1 MIYIFME
8 KSKKLKIFIGLF
20 YLILLLSFLIIF
32 FSKYSFEEVKSYSF
46 IQQNRD
52 YFFNLKEANLILIS
66 FLFFI
71 SIIIWVFFAGFGSPI
86 ALIGGFIFGK
96 FLGTLIVVLGLT
108 FGSTFLYIFANY
120 FLRDLIKEKFLFKFQ
135 NLESK
140 FKKNEFNYFLL
151 YRFIG
156 GIPFVIANLL
166 PVIFNIKIKNYFIG
180 TFLGIIPQIFILT
193 SLGSGL
199 DKIIE
204 QNETAPGIID
214 LLFLPEIYIP
224 VLAFFFIVLVTIII
238 RKFFYKN

>member
-1 MIYIFME
+1 ME

>member
-20 YLILLLSFLIIF
+20 YLILLFSFLIIF
-32 FSKYSFEEVKSYSF
+32 FSKYSFEEVSSYRF

-52 YFFNLKEANLILIS
+52 YFFNIKEANLILTS

-71 SIIIWVFFAGFGSPI
+71 LTIIWVFFGGFGSPA
-86 ALIGGFIFGK
+86 ALISGFIFGK
-96 FLGTLIVVLGLT
+96 FLGTFIVALGLT

-120 FLRDLIKEKFLFKFQ
+120 FLKDFIREKFLSKFK

-140 FKKNEFNYFLL
+140 FKRNEFNYFIL
-151 YRFIG
+151 YRFVG
-156 GIPFVIANLL
+156 GIPFGIANLI
-166 PVIFNIKIKNYFIG
+166 PVLFNIRIKNYFIG
-180 TFLGIIPQIFILT
+180 TFIGITPQIFLIA

-199 DKIIE
+199 DKIFE
-204 QNETAPGIID
+204 QNETVPSITD
-214 LLFLPEIYIP
+214 LIFSPEIYIP
-224 VLAFFFIVLVTIII
+224 ILGFFFIVLTTLII

>member
-1 MIYIFME
+1 ME

-20 YLILLLSFLIIF
+20 YLILLFSFLIIF
-32 FSKYSFEEVKSYSF
+32 FSKYSFEEVTNYKF
-46 IQQNRD
+46 IQQNKD
-52 YFFNLKEANLILIS
+52 YFFNLKEANLILI
-66 FLFFI
+66 FLLFFI
-71 SIIIWVFFAGFGSPI
+71 LTIIWVFFGGFGSPV
-86 ALIGGFIFGK
+86 ALLGGFIFGK
-96 FLGTLIVVLGLT
+96 FLGTFFVALGLT
-108 FGSTFLYIFANY
+108 FGATFLYIFGNY
-120 FLRDLIKEKFLFKFQ
+120 FLKDFIKEKFLFKFQ

-180 TFLGIIPQIFILT
+180 TFLGIIPQIFIIA

-204 QNETAPGIID
+204 QNETAPSIID
-214 LLFLPEIYIP
+214 LLFSPEIYIP
-224 VLAFFFIVLVTIII
+224 ILGFIFLALVTIVI
-238 RKFFYKN
+238 RKFFYKI

>member
-1 MIYIFME
+1 ME
-8 KSKKLKIFIGLF
+8 KSKKIKIFIGLF
-20 YLILLLSFLIIF
+20 YFILLSSFLIIL
-32 FSKYSFEEVKSYSF
+32 FSKYSLEEVTTYKF

-52 YFFNLKEANLILIS
+52 FFFSLKESNIVLIS
-66 FLFFI
+66 LLFFI
-71 SIIIWVFFAGFGSPI
+71 FTIIWVFFAGFGSPI

>member
-1 MIYIFME
+1 ME

-96 FLGTLIVVLGLT
+96 FLGTLIVV
-108 FGSTFLYIFANY
+108 
-120 FLRDLIKEKFLFKFQ
+120 
-135 NLESK
+135 
-140 FKKNEFNYFLL
+140 
-151 YRFIG
+151 
-156 GIPFVIANLL
+156 
-166 PVIFNIKIKNYFIG
+166 
-180 TFLGIIPQIFILT
+180 
-193 SLGSGL
+193 
-199 DKIIE
+199 
-204 QNETAPGIID
+204 
-214 LLFLPEIYIP
+214 
-224 VLAFFFIVLVTIII
+224 
-238 RKFFYKN
+238 

>member
-1 MIYIFME
+1 ME

-20 YLILLLSFLIIF
+20 YLILLFSFLIIF
-32 FSKYSFEEVKSYSF
+32 FSKYSFEEVTNYKF

-52 YFFNLKEANLILIS
+52 YFFNLKEANLILTS

-71 SIIIWVFFAGFGSPI
+71 LTIIWVFFAGFGSPA

-96 FLGTLIVVLGLT
+96 FLGTFIVVLGLT
-108 FGSTFLYIFANY
+108 FGATFLYIFANY
-120 FLRDLIKEKFLFKFQ
+120 FLKDFIKEKFLFKFQ

-140 FKKNEFNYFLL
+140 FKKHEFNYFLL

-156 GIPFVIANLL
+156 GIPFAIANLL
-166 PVIFNIKIKNYFIG
+166 PVIFNINIKNYFLG
-180 TFLGIIPQIFILT
+180 TFLGIIPQLFLIV

-199 DKIIE
+199 NKIIQ
-204 QNETAPGIID
+204 QNETAPSIID
-214 LLFLPEIYIP
+214 LLFSSEIYIP
-224 VLAFFFIVLVTIII
+224 ILAFIFIVLITIII

>member
-1 MIYIFME
+1 ME

-20 YLILLLSFLIIF
+20 YLILLFSFLIIF
-32 FSKYSFEEVKSYSF
+32 FSKYSFEEVNSYKF

-52 YFFNLKEANLILIS
+52 YFFNLKETNLILIS

-71 SIIIWVFFAGFGSPI
+71 FTIIWVFFAGFGSPA
-86 ALIGGFIFGK
+86 ALISGFIFGK
-96 FLGTLIVVLGLT
+96 FLGTFIVALGLT

-120 FLRDLIKEKFLFKFQ
+120 FLKDFIKEKFLFKFQ

-140 FKKNEFNYFLL
+140 FKKHEFNYFLL

-166 PVIFNIKIKNYFIG
+166 PVIFNISIKNYFLG
-180 TFLGIIPQIFILT
+180 TFLGVIPQLFLIV

-199 DKIIE
+199 NKIVQ
-204 QNETAPGIID
+204 QNETAPSIID
-214 LLFLPEIYIP
+214 LLFSSEIYIP
-224 VLAFFFIVLVTIII
+224 ILGFILILITVFFCKK
-238 RKFFYKN
+238 KFT

>member
-1 MIYIFME
+1 ME

-20 YLILLLSFLIIF
+20 YLILLFSFLIIF
-32 FSKYSFEEVKSYSF
+32 FSKYSFEEVTNYKF

-52 YFFNLKEANLILIS
+52 YFFNLKEANLILI
-66 FLFFI
+66 FLLFFI
-71 SIIIWVFFAGFGSPI
+71 LTIIWVFFGGFGSPV
-86 ALIGGFIFGK
+86 ALLGGFIFGK
-96 FLGTLIVVLGLT
+96 FLGTFFVALGLT
-108 FGSTFLYIFANY
+108 FGATFLYIFGNY
-120 FLRDLIKEKFLFKFQ
+120 FLKDFIKEKFLFKFQ

-180 TFLGIIPQIFILT
+180 TFLGIIPQVFLIA
-193 SLGSGL
+193 SLGNGL
-199 DKIIE
+199 DKVIQ
-204 QNETAPGIID
+204 QNETAPSIID
-214 LLFLPEIYIP
+214 LLFSPEIYIP
-224 VLAFFFIVLVTIII
+224 ILGFIFIVLVTIII

>member
-20 YLILLLSFLIIF
+20 YLILLFSFLIIF
-32 FSKYSFEEVKSYSF
+32 FSKYSLEEVSSYRF

-52 YFFNLKEANLILIS
+52 YFFNLKEANLILTS

-71 SIIIWVFFAGFGSPI
+71 LTIIWVFFAGFGSPA

-96 FLGTLIVVLGLT
+96 FLGTFIVVLGLT
-108 FGSTFLYIFANY
+108 CGATFLYIFANY
-120 FLRDLIKEKFLFKFQ
+120 FLKDFIKEKFLFKFQ

-140 FKKNEFNYFLL
+140 FKKHEFSYFLL

-156 GIPFVIANLL
+156 GIPFAIANLL
-166 PVIFNIKIKNYFIG
+166 PVIFNIRIKNYFFG
-180 TFLGIIPQIFILT
+180 TFIGIIPQLFLIA
-193 SLGSGL
+193 SLGNGL
-199 DKIIE
+199 NKVIQ
-204 QNETAPGIID
+204 QNETVPSITD
-214 LLFLPEIYIP
+214 LLFSSEIYIP
-224 VLAFFFIVLVTIII
+224 ILAFIFIVLITVII